1 MLKALKFVVAIA
13 FVLVGGSIRTTRA
26 VGGVRAVTRSFFVS
40 AVVVSLLVGCVSL
53 GPGGTNPPTAPPS
66 FGITTPAPATPV
78 VTATPIATPI
88 ATPTAA
94 PIETPTSEA
103 STTPAPPLTPAPSSG
118 TIEDFGA
125 DTLLFA
131 DDFSDDTSGFGVGTN
146 SGGTVAYVNGALQF
160 DTLSQGSWMWSR
172 RSVDTFSNVVHVE
185 ASFTPSAFGYQG
197 LLCARSDDELWGA
210 VANANGIWVF
220 IKLTSDGAT
229 ILTSN
234 QQVGFEITPGATT
247 RIALDCAGTNTG
259 SLRMQLSLPD
269 VGLVATY
276 EDTEGPENFDRVG
289 AYGESSAHPYSLR
302 IDDLFAYGGEG
313 NTTMSPAAVALL
325 QHVPAA
331 WRPDCFET
339 QPNPFESGALA
350 SLSCALADGRSD
362 VADFVQ
368 FDTKTNMDAAYQAR
382 VDAWAVEST
391 ATCESGPNEVSYT
404 IGGTPAGRVLC
415 APQTVGIRADW
426 THDLLTILTTLTDF
440 DGSYG
445 DAYQDWLIAGPE

>member
-1 MLKALKFVVAIA
+1 M
-13 FVLVGGSIRTTRA
+13 
-26 VGGVRAVTRSFFVS
+26 TRSFFVS
-40 AVVVSLLVGCVSL
+40 AVVASLVVGCVSL
-53 GPGGTNPPTAPPS
+53 APGTAQPSAPPS

-78 VTATPIATPI
+78 ATATPAPI

-94 PIETPTSEA
+94 PTETPTSAA
-103 STTPAPPLTPAPSSG
+103 SITPEPPLTPAPSSG
-118 TIEDFGA
+118 TIGDFGA

-172 RSVDTFSNVVHVE
+172 RSVDTFSNVIHVE

-197 LLCARSDDELWGA
+197 LLCARSDDELWGG
-210 VANANGIWVF
+210 VANAAGIWVF
-220 IKLTSDGAT
+220 IKLTEDGAA

-234 QQVGFEITPGATT
+234 QQVGFEITPAETT
-247 RIALDCAGTNTG
+247 RIALDCAGTDTG
-259 SLRMQLSLPD
+259 LFRMQLSLPD

-289 AYGESSAHPYSLR
+289 VYGESSAHPYMLR
-302 IDDLFAYGGEG
+302 TDDLFAYGGEG
-313 NTTMSPAAVALL
+313 NTTMSPAALALL

-362 VADFVQ
+362 VADFAQ
-368 FDTKTNMDAAYQAR
+368 FDTQENMDAAYQAR
-382 VDAWAVEST
+382 VDTWAVAST
-391 ATCESGPNEVSYT
+391 ASCESGPNEVSYT
-404 IGGTPAGRVLC
+404 IGGTTAGRILC
-415 APQTVGIRADW
+415 APQTVGIRVDW
-426 THDLLTILTTLTDF
+426 THDALTILSTLTDF
-440 DGSYG
+440 DGTYG
-445 DAYQDWLIAGPE
+445 DAYQDWLFAGPE